1 MRYFKYNHPK
11 KTEKEIYK
19 AELAA
24 FGEKER
30 RLLRK
35 EKACGITA
43 AVIAWAV
50 GIAVF
55 IFINYLSALLCTA
68 QEAFIAEADSVIIK
82 ILFFLIIGIVMI
94 ALFFVSII
102 VAGIAAGFSALPLWN
117 MESKAHKQL
126 KSIRREHLHEISSK
140 ACEHIVEFYG
150 LREPSITT
158 KCYDSTDVK
167 FKNKDIVIFEC
178 GGEIRIIR
186 SFFGSVNLS
195 ENDFGCYAFKNR
207 EFSVSY
213 TEYKGKRAA
222 LLDLGEVKL
231 TLAARAKPFIEKLA
245 KYEENGIFLPA
256 SKKKKG
262 SSAYYELSFCK
273 KNLPIEELT
282 KNGYTYWSEDSL
294 LFYIDDDARFFEHYM
309 KYFEKPHTPDGS
321 GRFFYAGINYYTA
334 EETEKMLSR
343 IKKDAPPYSAPLIEW
358 LTEARAYNGFF
369 FLGI

>member
-1 MRYFKYNHPK
+1 MRYFKYDHPK
-11 KTEKEIYK
+11 KHEKEIYK
-19 AELAA
+19 AELSALN
-24 FGEKER
+24 ENER
-30 RLLRK
+30 KLMKKSYFLNRL
-35 EKACGITA
+35 A
-43 AVIAWAV
+43 
-50 GIAVF
+50 IAVF
-55 IFINYLSALLCTA
+55 AAITIALLLISFAIAKSFAPKYENLLSFLILIPVCQFGIFILGSVITLIISAL
-68 QEAFIAEADSVIIK
+68 
-82 ILFFLIIGIVMI
+82 
-94 ALFFVSII
+94 
-102 VAGIAAGFSALPLWN
+102 IAAPIFNAS
-117 MESKAHKQL
+117 SKYDKRL
-126 KSIRREHLHEISSK
+126 EELRREHLHEISSK

-150 LREPSITT
+150 LREPSIVT

-178 GGEIRIIR
+178 GGEIRILR

-195 ENDFGCYAFKNR
+195 ENDFGCYAFKNG

-222 LLDLGEVKL
+222 MLELDETKFI
-231 TLAARAKPFIEKLA
+231 LAARAKPFIEKLA

-256 SKKKKG
+256 SKKKKA

-321 GRFFYAGINYYTA
+321 GRFFYAGVNYYTA

-343 IKKDAPPYSAPLIEW
+343 IKKDAPPYSAPLIAW